1 MANGLVFPVKFDLQK
16 AVTDAS
22 GDVDKILRR
31 LETQIDS
38 RPLTIKP
45 KIDDSALRD
54 LSDRLKKLSIP
65 SVTIG
70 SGDSAFTA
78 AEGSITALSDAMQ
91 KCIAEWNQLS
101 ESERIVNRESGEYTE
116 KAKQIISRF
125 SELTAASS
133 TFAKTLQQVARE
145 SKTAADAE
153 IKRNQKAAEQVA
165 TMSSQERTLDQVNS
179 KVKILSQLMKGLD
192 GGDEHWKNLAGN
204 LERINQKQTEMQAVQ
219 KAELAQLQSER
230 DAVNQLVASL
240 QNYGGTIGQIQ
251 TKLSAFKSTLS
262 KTSIGGDAFRELA
275 LQIKAMNEELQRAN
289 QLSQNY
295 QAKSLRGVNSAV
307 TDEAVRKM
315 ESLQARIR
323 QIDAQMNLAH
333 AKGQDMGSYQ
343 MIKLLQERIE
353 LEATLKNIMSSGADV
368 AKQKLDA
375 EIAAQTKLIEA
386 AAKRADE
393 YNRQRQREAEA
404 KEAQRKKDEEDV
416 RRERQANE
424 ARKRI
429 LSEQVL
435 SYDTLAQ
442 KIQILETARNKTD
455 IGSARWAR
463 LTKEIDKTRESL
475 KAITNEMNKSATWA
489 ERIARLREILS
500 ASERS
505 MSGLT
510 GKLAEYNAQLQ
521 RLEVGSE
528 KFNKTALNVARLNEE
543 LSKISQ
549 YSQDFAQKAFEG
561 LSDNLTKD
569 SVEKLTQLRE
579 ELRKLDADFNK
590 LNQQGGAYLGDGS
603 LSTDANN
610 ILRKRQKIAE
620 EINRTLT
627 TAAEAQLQREKEINR
642 VVEQRKAKTTALANK
657 RKAEQAA
664 IRANVAMMK
673 EERRILNQQESS
685 ISAITAKLQIQRKRL
700 ESTNLNGSNFAKIAK
715 EVERLTKK
723 LEEARKKMAQLSG
736 QKMSTK
742 NVRKVTEE
750 YSKQFSYIDR
760 LVRRMAVYA
769 SVGAIGNFLT
779 KLREVTAQF
788 ELQRISLG
796 AILQDQ
802 NKANLLFSE
811 IKAFALKSPVSILDL
826 TKYTKQLAAYK
837 IGYEDLFDTTKRLT
851 DISVGLGVSMDRII
865 LMYGQIRATGYLRA
879 SEVRQATEAGIP
891 LVESLAQKLSET
903 NGELVRASDV
913 MDMISKRQISFEQVK
928 EVFEDMTSAGG
939 MFYNMQEK
947 QGNTLFGM
955 WAKLGDA
962 ISIMYDEIGNTSVI
976 NGAMKI
982 FIELATIL
990 MRNWRFAVGELAV
1003 AALGFGALRVSQ
1015 NLTTASTVAASKA
1028 VRDYARAQAQLNAVQ
1043 KRSDNGFAKKMAEKS
1058 AEASMR
1064 AAKANRVAAMSTNLW
1079 TAAKFKLVAVANSL
1093 KATIMGNWLTLAIT
1107 LIAAV
1112 VTAIGAAVE
1121 SATRLSRKLN
1131 ELKAETL
1138 SLQDQSVHNFEHLAK
1153 TATQAVDGS
1162 KKQKDALS
1170 ELART
1175 YRDMLPEEALRI
1187 ENLEKL
1193 EGNYRKL
1200 TQAIRENI
1208 AAQQADKMR
1217 SAIEENLGAEITK
1230 QTQNLRKLLTRS
1242 ELVGGYGFSDS
1253 EAEQFLLEFQ
1263 ERVRK
1268 AGKITYGMMS
1278 EINEQLN
1285 LGMNRGQMTRPSQF
1299 GVPII
1304 DPNYFKKLADA
1315 IKEREDRLRGV
1326 SEWEEQAAR
1335 NLKGYEDAMK
1345 SYDKAVAKNM
1355 ATGETMLQNQQ
1366 NVNMQIKLMGGVIQR
1381 ELREVGIAWKNE
1393 WANILQDVNPA
1404 ELNKTTTLNMK
1415 AILDAIDPNEYPELH
1430 NFVETFRDMYDELVP
1445 PSPTVQQIRANLF
1458 AVAESADANIDKLKR
1473 FLWDGS
1479 NSVEEHLKTLK
1490 EQSEIYKAQIQ
1501 ELQTTEAKKGWMG
1514 SIANFLFKGK
1524 IEETEKL
1531 LEAVNKQI
1539 EFVQQYLVTA
1549 EQTPKSGGSGS
1560 VEDPWIVLMKNRIK
1574 FMQDFQKGVENLS
1587 KTMGSSKGL
1596 ADEQENMLGRGLSLK
1611 IDSRGLNGTKEELI
1625 KWYEDSISEVRKR
1638 ISKLGGKEWEG
1649 LGVQMILGKDTKN
1662 KVLKKYQELL
1672 ADMFKQLTDFRTEQT
1687 QRAIESKIKQLAD
1700 NISRTKTAKEFYD
1713 KILAQTGDQSL
1724 ASTIADSIFGQT
1736 GDALQRALANQ
1747 VKGLTNGIELPEGII
1762 SADNIVN
1769 YKALRS
1775 FAEDNKSELG
1785 KMYDELVK
1793 ISEQGQKDIA
1803 NTYEG
1808 YLKDLEVAKT
1818 YADKRIELA
1827 RNTANKIAEIEKSNL
1842 PQAEKERL
1850 SNGYKDRE
1858 SKEVAK
1864 LEYDAFKDTPMY
1876 VQMFDDLNS
1885 ASTTMLRNMQN
1896 MLTRLKGQWGDS
1908 LAPTELKEMQNR
1920 LNEIGEQL
1928 AQRNPFKAIGDGVK
1942 KIRELN
1948 EQYGSLGEAEKKLTT
1963 ETNKLLLAK
1972 ADLTTALQAET
1983 NARAEYDKA
1992 VKENGKDSK
2001 VAKDAKSNLST
2012 ATATVQM
2019 MKKAVNLSE
2028 KETALLQ
2035 NIIGLFQDA
2044 EDEIE
2049 DGVEGLGKYV
2059 SLITEAQNAVKNM
2072 VEDWSSLG
2080 DDELWNTIF
2089 SGLDKMAQSA
2099 TQAGDA
2105 VASYRSGDYFGAVTK
2120 GISSIASLVS
2130 GIGNL
2135 IYGSKVAKAN
2145 KEIKKQSEILDEL
2158 QYAYERLE
2166 ATADKL
2172 FGADYTR
2179 NYNQRLRSLAAQ
2191 QEAYLK
2197 QAEAERSKGKKE
2209 DKAKTKEYED
2219 QARETADAIK
2229 DMQDELLER
2238 FTGSSRTDLARQMA
2252 QSWID
2257 AKVSMSD
2264 TFAAIKG
2271 DYQEMIKTM
2280 VVEGA
2285 ASRVIENA
2293 LNPMLDAMSEKLKEN
2308 DIEGATAV
2316 VSDGMDDVLSQ
2327 ADAGMEILWKSL
2339 EEHGYNMK
2347 ELLSDAD
2354 SEYSGIAKSISGA
2367 TSEEINNVAAIGN
2380 TLMYYVSSIPRIDE
2394 NLARVVALIE
2404 QNNAG
2409 ASSASNTGWTDWQQ
2423 QAMDNY
2429 IAIQRN
2435 TADTVVECRRAA
2447 DACEKM
2453 TRLIKTK
2460 GSTSGLNV
2468 FLNS

>member
-31 LETQIDS
+31 LETQVNS

-45 KIDDSALRD
+45 KVDDSALRE
-54 LSDRLKKLSIP
+54 LSDQLRKLSIP

-91 KCIAEWNQLS
+91 KCIAEWNQLA

-125 SELTAASS
+125 SELTAASN

-145 SKTAADAE
+145 SKAAADAE

-165 TMSSQERTLDQVNS
+165 TMSNQERTLDQVNS
-179 KVKILSQLMKGLD
+179 KTKILTQLMKGLD
-192 GGDEHWKNLAGN
+192 SGDEHWKNLAGN
-204 LERINQKQTEMQAVQ
+204 LERVNQKQTEMQAVQ

-230 DAVNQLVASL
+230 EAVNQLISSL
-240 QNYGGTIGQIQ
+240 QSYGYTIGQIQ
-251 TKLSAFKSTLS
+251 TKLSAFKTTLS

-275 LQIKAMNEELQRAN
+275 LQIKETNEELQRAN

-295 QAKSLRGVNSAV
+295 MAKSLRGVDSSV
-307 TDEAVRKM
+307 TDATVRKM
-315 ESLQARIR
+315 ESLQARI
-323 QIDAQMNLAH
+323 QKIDAQLNLAH
-333 AKGQDMGSYQ
+333 AQGQDKDMGDRQ
-343 MIKLLQERIE
+343 MVVLLQERID
-353 LEATLKNIMSSGADV
+353 LEAKLNNLMATGADI
-368 AKQKLDA
+368 AKQRLDV
-375 EIAAQTKLIEA
+375 EIAEKENLAAQRRKLEEEA
-386 AAKRADE
+386 RQKKE
-393 YNRQRQREAEA
+393 Y
-404 KEAQRKKDEEDV
+404 EAQVK
-416 RRERQANE
+416 RENE
-424 ARKRI
+424 ARKKI
-429 LSEQVL
+429 LNEERF
-435 SYDTLAQ
+435 SYDTLMQ
-442 KIQILETARNKTD
+442 KLQMLENARNKTNLKTQQ
-455 IGSARWAR
+455 GQEKWAR
-463 LTKEIDKTRESL
+463 LTAEIDKTRKSL
-475 KAITNEMNKSATWA
+475 KDLTDEMNKSATWA

-505 MSGLT
+505 MSGLN
-510 GKLAEYNAQLQ
+510 GKLSEYNAQLQ
-521 RLEVGSE
+521 RLDAGSD
-528 KFNKTALNVARLNEE
+528 KFNKTALEVARLNEE

-579 ELRKLDADFNK
+579 ELRNLDADFNK
-590 LNQQGGAYLGDGS
+590 LNQQGGAYHGDGS
-603 LSTDANN
+603 LSTGAND

-627 TAAEAQLQREKEINR
+627 TAADAQLQREKEINR
-642 VVEQRKAKTTALANK
+642 VLEQRKAKATALANK

-664 IRANVAMMK
+664 IRANVANMK

-685 ISAITAKLQIQRKRL
+685 ISAINAKLQIQRKRL
-700 ESTNLNGSNFAKIAK
+700 ESANLNGSDFTKIAK

-723 LEEARKKMAQLSG
+723 LEEARRKMAELTGKKVSA
-736 QKMSTK
+736 K

-750 YSKQFSYIDR
+750 YSKQLGYIDR

-802 NKANLLFSE
+802 NKATLLFSE

-962 ISIMYDEIGNTSVI
+962 VSIMYDEIGNTSVI

-982 FIELATIL
+982 FIELATTL
-990 MRNWRFAVGELAV
+990 MKNWRLAVGELAV
-1003 AALGFGALRVSQ
+1003 AVLGFGALRASQ
-1015 NLTTASTVAASKA
+1015 NLTTASTVKASKA
-1028 VRDYARAQAQLNAVQ
+1028 VRDYARAREQLNAVQ
-1043 KRSDNGFAKKMAEKS
+1043 KQGGSGFAYEMAEKS
-1058 AEASMR
+1058 AKAAMR

-1079 TAAKFKLVAVANSL
+1079 TAAKFKLVAVTNSL
-1093 KATIMGNWLTLAIT
+1093 KSVLYGNWLTIAIT
-1107 LIAAV
+1107 LIAAA
-1112 VTAIGAAVE
+1112 VTWISSAVE
-1121 SATRLSRKLN
+1121 EATRLSRKLN
-1131 ELKAETL
+1131 ELKAETTM
-1138 SLQDQSVHNFEHLAK
+1138 LQEQSTRNFEHLAK

-1217 SAIEENLGAEITK
+1217 SAIEENVGAEITK
-1230 QTQNLRKLLTRS
+1230 QMQNLRKQLTRS
-1242 ELVGGYGFSDS
+1242 EYTLTGFSLSES
-1253 EAEQFLLEFQ
+1253 EAERFLLEFQ
-1263 ERVRK
+1263 ERVRET
-1268 AGKITYGMMS
+1268 GKVTYEMMS
-1278 EINEQLN
+1278 EINKNLN
-1285 LGMNRGQMTRPSQF
+1285 LGMDEILISRALDMDMF
-1299 GVPII
+1299 LA
-1304 DPNYFKKLADA
+1304 PNYFRKLADA
-1315 IKEREDRLRGV
+1315 LKEREDRLRGV

-1335 NLKGYEDAMK
+1335 GLKGYEDAMK

-1355 ATGETMLQNQQ
+1355 TAGDTMLQNQQ
-1366 NVNMQIKLMGGVIQR
+1366 NVNMQIKLMGGVIQK
-1381 ELREVGIAWKNE
+1381 ELRKVGIAWKNE
-1393 WANILQDVNPA
+1393 WANILKDVNPN
-1404 ELNKTTTLNMK
+1404 ELNKTTTLNMG
-1415 AILDAIDPNEYPELH
+1415 AILDAVDPNEYPELR
-1430 NFVETFRDMYDELVP
+1430 NFVETFRDMYDELIP

-1490 EQSEIYKAQIQ
+1490 EQSEIYKAQLQ
-1501 ELQTTEAKKGWMG
+1501 ELQTTEAKKGWLG
-1514 SIANFLFKGK
+1514 TIANFLFKGK

-1539 EFVQQYLVTA
+1539 EFVQQYLVTE

-1560 VEDPWIVLMKNRIK
+1560 AEDPWIVLMKNRMK
-1574 FMQDFQKGVENLS
+1574 FMQDFQKGVEDLS

-1596 ADEQENMLGRGLSLK
+1596 TDEQENMLGRGLSLK
-1611 IDSRGLNGTKEELI
+1611 IDSRELNGTKEELI

-1649 LGVQMILGKDTKN
+1649 LGVQMILAKDTKSR
-1662 KVLKKYQELL
+1662 VLKKYQELL
-1672 ADMFKQLTDFRTEQT
+1672 ADMFKQLTDFRTDQA
-1687 QRAIESKIKQLAD
+1687 QKAIESKIKQLAD

-1724 ASTIADSIFGQT
+1724 ASVIADSIFEQT
-1736 GDALQRALANQ
+1736 GDALQLALANQ
-1747 VKGLTNGIELPEGII
+1747 IRELTNGIELPDGII

-1775 FAEDNKSELG
+1775 FAKGNKSELG
-1785 KMYDELVK
+1785 KMYDELIK

-1850 SNGYKDRE
+1850 SNGYKNRE
-1858 SKEVAK
+1858 NKEAAK

-1896 MLTRLKGQWGDS
+1896 MLTRLKGQWGES
-1908 LAPTELKEMQNR
+1908 LAPTELKEMQSR

-1948 EQYGSLGEAEKKLTT
+1948 EQYGSLGEVEEKLAT

-1972 ADLTTALQAET
+1972 TDLTTALQAET
-1983 NARAEYDKA
+1983 NARTEYDRA
-1992 VKENGKDSK
+1992 VKENGKNSK
-2001 VAKDAKSNLST
+2001 AAKDAKSNLST

-2019 MKKAVNLSE
+2019 MKKSVNLSE
-2028 KETALLQ
+2028 EETALLQ

-2044 EDEIE
+2044 KDEIE
-2049 DGVEGLGKYV
+2049 DGFNGIGKYI
-2059 SLITEAQNAVKNM
+2059 SLISEAQNAVKNM
-2072 VEDWSSLG
+2072 VEEWSSLG

-2089 SGLDKMAQSA
+2089 SGLDKMEQAA

-2105 VASYRSGDYFGAVTK
+2105 VASYMSGDYFGAATK
-2120 GISSIASLVS
+2120 GISSIANIVS

-2135 IYGSKVAKAN
+2135 IYGTKVAKAN
-2145 KEIKKQSEILDEL
+2145 KEIKKQGEILDEL
-2158 QYAYERLE
+2158 QYAYERLD

-2179 NYNQRLRSLAAQ
+2179 NYNQRLRDLAAQ

-2209 DKAKTKEYED
+2209 DKDKTKEYED

-2238 FTGSSRTDLARQMA
+2238 FTGSNRTDLARQMA

-2257 AKVSMSD
+2257 ARVSMSD

-2280 VVEGA
+2280 VVEGV

-2308 DIEGATAV
+2308 DIEGATDIV
-2316 VSDGMDDVLSQ
+2316 TDGMDEVLTQ
-2327 ADAGMEILWKSL
+2327 ANDGMEILWKSL

-2347 ELLSDAD
+2347 ELLQDAD

-2404 QNNAG
+2404 QNNAKG
-2409 ASSASNTGWTDWQQ
+2409 NSSTSNSGWTDWQQ

-2447 DACEKM
+2447 EACEKM

-2460 GSTSGLNV
+2460 GSTSGLSV

>member
-31 LETQIDS
+31 LETQINS
-38 RPLTIKP
+38 RPLSIKP
-45 KIDDSALRD
+45 TIDDSVLRE
-54 LSDRLKKLSIP
+54 LSNRLKSLSIP

-70 SGDSAFTA
+70 SGDNAFTA
-78 AEGSITALSDAMQ
+78 AKGSITALNDAMQ
-91 KCIAEWNQLS
+91 KCINEWNQLA
-101 ESERIVNRESGEYTE
+101 ESERIVNRESGEYTG
-116 KAKQIISRF
+116 KAQQIISRF
-125 SELTAASS
+125 AELTAASS
-133 TFAKTLQQVARE
+133 TYAKTLQQIVRE
-145 SKTAADAE
+145 SKAAADAE

-165 TMSSQERTLDQVNS
+165 IMGNQERTLDQVNS
-179 KVKILSQLMKGLD
+179 KIKTLTQIMKGLD
-192 GGDEHWKNLAGN
+192 SSDARWKALTGN
-204 LERINQKQTEMQAVQ
+204 LERVNQKQTEMQAVQ

-230 DAVNQLVASL
+230 ESVNKLIASL
-240 QNYGGTIGQIQ
+240 QDYGGTIGQIQ
-251 TKLSAFKSTLS
+251 TKLSAFKSTLN
-262 KTSIGGDAFRELA
+262 KTSIGSDAFRELA
-275 LQIKAMNEELQRAN
+275 LQIKAMNEELQRAQDFSQKAFQGLSAGDTSKRVAELQN
-289 QLSQNY
+289 WRQQLQ
-295 QAKSLRGVNSAV
+295 QV
-307 TDEAVRKM
+307 E
-315 ESLQARIR
+315 E
-323 QIDAQMNLAH
+323 
-333 AKGQDMGSYQ
+333 
-343 MIKLLQERIE
+343 
-353 LEATLKNIMSSGADV
+353 
-368 AKQKLDA
+368 
-375 EIAAQTKLIEA
+375 
-386 AAKRADE
+386 E
-393 YNRQRQREAEA
+393 YNRLRNYTLQNGSTTAIDKQINALLD
-404 KEAQRKKDEEDV
+404 QRKNITQQIA
-416 RRERQANE
+416 QA
-424 ARKRI
+424 
-429 LSEQVL
+429 
-435 SYDTLAQ
+435 T
-442 KIQILETARNKTD
+442 
-455 IGSARWAR
+455 
-463 LTKEIDKTRESL
+463 
-475 KAITNEMNKSATWA
+475 
-489 ERIARLREILS
+489 
-500 ASERS
+500 
-505 MSGLT
+505 
-510 GKLAEYNAQLQ
+510 
-521 RLEVGSE
+521 
-528 KFNKTALNVARLNEE
+528 KTAE
-543 LSKISQ
+543 
-549 YSQDFAQKAFEG
+549 
-561 LSDNLTKD
+561 
-569 SVEKLTQLRE
+569 
-579 ELRKLDADFNK
+579 
-590 LNQQGGAYLGDGS
+590 QQ
-603 LSTDANN
+603 
-610 ILRKRQKIAE
+610 QAE
-620 EINRTLT
+620 
-627 TAAEAQLQREKEINR
+627 REKEINKII
-642 VVEQRKAKTTALANK
+642 EQRKAKADAIAAK
-657 RKAEQAA
+657 RREEQAT
-664 IRANVAMMK
+664 IRANVAKMK

-685 ISAITAKLQIQRKRL
+685 ISAINAKLQIQQKRL
-700 ESTNLNGSNFAKIAK
+700 SSANLNGSDFTKIAK

-723 LEEARKKMAQLSG
+723 LDEAKRKVAELTKQSASG
-736 QKMSTK
+736 ASTRAK
-742 NVRKVTEE
+742 STRKVTEE
-750 YSKQFSYIDR
+750 YSKQLGYIDR

-769 SVGAIGNFLT
+769 SVGAIGNFLI

-788 ELQRISLG
+788 ELQKISLG

-891 LVESLAQKLSET
+891 LVESLAQKLSEA

-928 EVFEDMTSAGG
+928 EVFEDMTNAGG
-939 MFYNMQEK
+939 IFYNMQEK

-962 ISIMYDEIGNTSVI
+962 ISIMYDEIGNTDII
-976 NGAMKI
+976 NGAMKT
-982 FIELATIL
+982 FIEFSTTL
-990 MRNWRFAVGELAV
+990 MKNWRLVIGELSV
-1003 AALGFGALRVSQ
+1003 AALGFGAFRVSQ
-1015 NLTTASTVAASKA
+1015 NLTTASTTAANKA
-1028 VRDYARAQAQLNAVQ
+1028 TRDYARAQEQLNAAQ
-1043 KRSDNGFAKKMAEKS
+1043 KQSGSAFARKMAIDS
-1058 AEASMR
+1058 AKASMR
-1064 AAKANRVAAMSTNLW
+1064 AAKANRVAAMSTDLW
-1079 TAAKFKLVAVANSL
+1079 TAAKFKLVAVTNSL
-1093 KATIMGNWLTLAIT
+1093 KAALMGNWLTLAIAA
-1107 LIAAV
+1107 IAAA

-1121 SATRLSRKLN
+1121 KATRLSRKLN

-1138 SLQDQSVHNFEHLAK
+1138 AMQNQSVRNFEHLAK
-1153 TATQAVDGS
+1153 VATQAVDGS

-1217 SAIEENLGAEITK
+1217 SAIEENVGADITK
-1230 QTQNLRKLLTRS
+1230 HMQNLRKQLTRS
-1242 ELVGGYGFSDS
+1242 KDPRTDFSLSDS
-1253 EAEQFLLEFQ
+1253 EAERFLLEFQ
-1263 ERVRK
+1263 ERVRET
-1268 AGKITYGMMS
+1268 GKVTSEMMS
-1278 EINEQLN
+1278 EINKKLN
-1285 LGMNRGQMTRPSQF
+1285 LGMDEFQMSRALNVDMLF
-1299 GVPII
+1299 A
-1304 DPNYFKKLADA
+1304 PNHFKRLAEA
-1315 IKEREDRLRGV
+1315 LKEREDRLRGV
-1326 SEWEEQAAR
+1326 SEWEESAAR
-1335 NLKGYEDAMK
+1335 NLKGYEDEMK
-1345 SYDKAVAKNM
+1345 AYDKAVANSM
-1355 ATGETMLQNQQ
+1355 TAGDTMLQNQQ
-1366 NVNMQIKLMGGVIQR
+1366 NVNMQIKLMGETIKEALEQ
-1381 ELREVGIAWKNE
+1381 VGIAWKNE
-1393 WANILQDVNPA
+1393 WANILEGVNPD
-1404 ELNKTTTLNMK
+1404 ELTKTTTLNMK
-1415 AILDAIDPNEYPELH
+1415 AILDAIDPNEYPELR
-1430 NFVETFRDMYDELVP
+1430 NFVETFKDMYDEIVP

-1490 EQSEIYKAQIQ
+1490 EQSEIYKAQIK
-1501 ELQTTEAKKGWMG
+1501 EFQTTEAKKGWMG
-1514 SIANFLFKGK
+1514 SFTNFLFKGK

-1560 VEDPWIVLMKNRIK
+1560 AEDPWIVLIKNRIK
-1574 FMQDFQKGVENLS
+1574 FMQDFQKGVEDLS

-1611 IDSRGLNGTKEELI
+1611 IDSRELNGTKEELI

-1649 LGVQMILGKDTKN
+1649 LGVQMILAKDTKSR
-1662 KVLKKYQELL
+1662 VLKKYQELL

-1713 KILAQTGDQSL
+1713 KILTQTGDQSL

-1747 VKGLTNGIELPEGII
+1747 VRGLTNGIELPDGII

-1858 SKEVAK
+1858 SKEAAK

-1876 VQMFDDLNS
+1876 VQMFDDLSS

-1908 LAPTELKEMQNR
+1908 LAPTELKEMQSR

-1948 EQYGSLGEAEKKLTT
+1948 EQYGSLGEVEKKLAI

-1972 ADLTTALQAET
+1972 TDLTTALQAEA

-2001 VAKDAKSNLST
+2001 VAKNAKSNRST
-2012 ATATVQM
+2012 ATTTVQM
-2019 MKKAVNLSE
+2019 MEKAVNLSE

-2044 EDEIE
+2044 KDGIDDGFKGIE
-2049 DGVEGLGKYV
+2049 KYV
-2059 SLITEAQNAVKNM
+2059 SLITEAQNAVKGM
-2072 VEDWSSLG
+2072 VEEWSSLG
-2080 DDELWNTIF
+2080 DDELWNTTF
-2089 SGLDKMAQSA
+2089 NGLDQMAQAA

-2105 VASYRSGDYFGAVTK
+2105 VASYMSGDYFGAVTK

-2135 IYGSKVAKAN
+2135 IYGSRVAKAN
-2145 KEIKKQSEILDEL
+2145 KEIKKQGGILDEL

-2209 DKAKTKEYED
+2209 DKEKTKEYED
-2219 QARETADAIK
+2219 QARETADKIK

-2257 AKVSMSD
+2257 ARISMSD

-2280 VVEGA
+2280 IVESA

-2293 LNPMLDAMSEKLKEN
+2293 LNPMLDAMSEKLKDD
-2308 DIEGATAV
+2308 DIEGAAAV
-2316 VSDGMDDVLSQ
+2316 VTEGMDGVLTQ
-2327 ADAGMEILWKSL
+2327 ANNGMEILWKSL

-2380 TLMYYVSSIPRIDE
+2380 TLMYYVSPIPRIDE

-2409 ASSASNTGWTDWQQ
+2409 SSSPSNTGWTDWQQ